1 MRMIFCVYTQDR
13 MGSDAG
19 RGSVRQVK
27 TRIPGEATYPEAII
41 GFHFSSLA
49 RENASLAPLAR
60 LIMCFKCTGCVF
72 GQLCNFLLSYKI

>member
-1 MRMIFCVYTQDR
+1 MGMIFCVYTQEG

-41 GFHFSSLA
+41 GFHH
-49 RENASLAPLAR
+49 
-60 LIMCFKCTGCVF
+60 
-72 GQLCNFLLSYKI
+72 